1 MGNGKA
7 PAAAPTPVTFCC
19 CCCCFKKF
27 KVLFCAGAKDCTQI
41 QECSSAPGSL
51 VSGLALIV
59 HEEQHQGSVKGRKKK
74 NSPTFTLPH
83 TQAHTVS
90 VRASKTHVSA
100 AGPDGLHPALNGD
113 TRLSCAHARTRTR
126 ASAVVSAPEH

>member
-1 MGNGKA
+1 MGNGEA
-7 PAAAPTPVTFCC
+7 AAAAPTPATFY

-51 VSGLALIV
+51 VSGLALIAMKNSIRAASRG
-59 HEEQHQGSVKGRKKK
+59 EKKK

-83 TQAHTVS
+83 TGTHCVCASIKITLGNTCPLQALTVCI
-90 VRASKTHVSA
+90 
-100 AGPDGLHPALNGD
+100 LL
-113 TRLSCAHARTRTR
+113 
-126 ASAVVSAPEH
+126 